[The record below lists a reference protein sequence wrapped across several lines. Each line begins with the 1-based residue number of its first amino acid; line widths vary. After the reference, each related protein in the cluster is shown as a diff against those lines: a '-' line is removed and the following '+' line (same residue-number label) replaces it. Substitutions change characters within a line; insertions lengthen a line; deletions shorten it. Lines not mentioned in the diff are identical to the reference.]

1 MLSVGFSRRRALDLP
16 EFSQIARTQRTRAPV
31 AACLAEHPP
40 LPPRARRGQAFRGPG
55 FRNGSPTRINLH
67 HCLACR
73 RCCGDT
79 SFVSSL
85 LHQFVTSLTGPG
97 ASPPSYSPT
106 PLELRIMRNPQCRH
120 RPISLRWPG
129 PFREPSG
136 VSVQTQ
142 VQPSRAAP
150 AHASV
155 HGIDLSAKPGFHR
168 RSGVPPGPACPRRPI
183 PAEAGSWGMESAG
196 EGCSPSFRIWVAAIK
211 PSGLID
217 TTTRAPLF
225 AAPALLNA
233 RGFRSPPLVE
243 MSGGRARMRFEL

>member
-1 MLSVGFSRRRALDLP
+1 VATQQVSRSWLSVGFSRRRALDLP

-106 PLELRIMRNPQCRH
+106 PLELRIMRNPQGRH
-120 RPISLRWPG
+120 RPISLRWPAS
-129 PFREPSG
+129 FRSASG

-150 AHASV
+150 VHASR
-155 HGIDLSAKPGFHR
+155 HGIDLSANPGFHR
-168 RSGVPPGPACPRRPI
+168 PSDVPPGPACPRRPI
-183 PAEAGSWGMESAG
+183 LAEAS
-196 EGCSPSFRIWVAAIK
+196 
-211 PSGLID
+211 SG
-217 TTTRAPLF
+217 
-225 AAPALLNA
+225 N
-233 RGFRSPPLVE
+233 GV
-243 MSGGRARMRFEL
+243 GGRELQSLFPNLGRCHQAMRLGGYDHPRSVACRASTVRCTRLPQSFTG